1 MAVPVALIETI
12 GSQILAHEL
21 SDPHSALR
29 KKFNEMVQ
37 EKGSEL
43 IEGMFDGLGGSGGS
57 GGSGGLGG
65 SGGSGGSSGSGGF
78 EEDHS
83 QEEADRYKRKGWQVA
98 LDNLL
103 PSAATVA
110 ETIGNDMAIKRSYL
124 GDALLAM
131 SRADTD
137 PSQMFNG
144 ATIARVAG
152 LKAKGDTL
160 NNIMQGTA
168 KGLRD
173 ISSDLKRGR
182 EQDKAYDAM
191 VMHRPSGEFF
201 DSQRKLS
208 TFAPNPRDTGI
219 PPLNSTPEAPGK
231 PKRPSAADGVTGGL
245 NRGKRK

>member
-1 MAVPVALIETI
+1 MAVPIALIETI

-21 SDPHSALR
+21 NDPNSALR

-57 GGSGGLGG
+57 GG
-65 SGGSGGSSGSGGF
+65 F
-78 EEDHS
+78 EENHS
-83 QEEADRYKRKGWQVA
+83 QEEADRYKRKGWQVVM
-98 LDNLL
+98 DNLL

-168 KGLRD
+168 KGIRD

-191 VMHRPSGEFF
+191 VMHRPSGAFF

-208 TFAPNPRDTGI
+208 TFAPNSRDTGT
-219 PPLNSTPEAPGK
+219 PPLNSTPDTPGK
-231 PKRPSAADGVTGGL
+231 PKKPSAADE
-245 NRGKRK
+245 